1 MYRLQRSH
9 IASFLLVSSV
19 ALGLAPAAQAQGE
32 PMHGGMAMHGGA
44 PMMMLRGLNLTDA
57 QRDQVFNIFHQQAP
71 AFHEQMKQVRSARQA
86 LMQLAAAD
94 SFDDAR
100 ARQAADAEAKALSGL
115 ALLRAQTVHR
125 VREILTPEQ
134 RSRLDEMA
142 QRHGRGSR

>member
-1 MYRLQRSH
+1 
-9 IASFLLVSSV
+9 
-19 ALGLAPAAQAQGE
+19 
-32 PMHGGMAMHGGA
+32 
-44 PMMMLRGLNLTDA
+44 
-57 QRDQVFNIFHQQAP
+57 
-71 AFHEQMKQVRSARQA
+71 
-86 LMQLAAAD
+86 MQLAAAD

>member
-1 MYRLQRSH
+1 
-9 IASFLLVSSV
+9 
-19 ALGLAPAAQAQGE
+19 
-32 PMHGGMAMHGGA
+32 
-44 PMMMLRGLNLTDA
+44 
-57 QRDQVFNIFHQQAP
+57 
-71 AFHEQMKQVRSARQA
+71 MKEVRSARQA
-86 LMQLAAAD
+86 LLQLAAAD

-142 QRHGRGSR
+142 QRHSRGSRRGALRCCSRRSPSPQPRTPSRSAHRLTGCRT